1 MDLAERA
8 QDKLEEALNAEGRSR
23 GHVAAGLLVCLGC
36 IAATAAIAAARPQP
50 AAPGA
55 KPSRHPAMRAVW
67 PALFS
72 VTTLAALRV
81 WNAPDS
87 AERTRALGLWVGLQ
101 GLSMLW
107 MAWAPRDRTTQ
118 VVAAVSTAG
127 LTAAYAHQA
136 AYVDRK
142 AAGLIAPTGFA
153 GLSALIA
160 RPAHVP

>member
-1 MDLAERA
+1 
-8 QDKLEEALNAEGRSR
+8 
-23 GHVAAGLLVCLGC
+23 
-36 IAATAAIAAARPQP
+36 
-50 AAPGA
+50 
-55 KPSRHPAMRAVW
+55 MRAVW

-72 VTTLAALRV
+72 VTSLAALRV

-87 AERTRALGLWVGLQ
+87 PDRNRALGLWAGLQ

-118 VVAAVSTAG
+118 IVAAVSTAG

-160 RPAHVP
+160 KPAHAA